1 MSVRLQPFI
10 NLRKHFRRNVI
21 ILVPI
26 RMNAYRSQENSFT
39 RTGQGLEETC
49 RPQLMMFEVPMS
61 NFFITK
67 LLLNTI
73 L

>member
-1 MSVRLQPFI
+1 MSVRLESSI

-26 RMNAYRSQENSFT
+26 RMNAYRSQENLFT

-49 RPQLMMFEVPMS
+49 RLQLMMFEAPTFKIFM
-61 NFFITK
+61 TK
-67 LLLNTI
+67 LLLNSI